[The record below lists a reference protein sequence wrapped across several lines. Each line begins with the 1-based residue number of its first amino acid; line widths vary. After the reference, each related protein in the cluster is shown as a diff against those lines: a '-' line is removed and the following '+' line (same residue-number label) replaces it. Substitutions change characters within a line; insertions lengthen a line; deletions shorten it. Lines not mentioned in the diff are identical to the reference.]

1 MPAPARQLLLGQLG
15 FFACL
20 SVCVAI
26 DRAGLND
33 NHGWSYY
40 GGRSETFL
48 PYMLGFLVLIL
59 LLGRSARLL
68 ELAGATLRL
77 AGALRLL
84 ALLLLLDL
92 ATPDTVNG
100 FFYWAH
106 NVASTLLFL
115 FEFCLG
121 IVLVA
126 TVVPSHFGA
135 ALFAVQLAGGLI
147 AMFSQLQVLPILGI
161 GIFLFQASFGALLVV
176 ATARVARAAQPGP
189 LTMPGETPAAVAAGL

>member
-1 MPAPARQLLLGQLG
+1 
-15 FFACL
+15 
-20 SVCVAI
+20 
-26 DRAGLND
+26 
-33 NHGWSYY
+33 
-40 GGRSETFL
+40 
-48 PYMLGFLVLIL
+48 MLGFLVLIL

-68 ELAGATLRL
+68 ELAGAPLQL

-121 IVLVA
+121 IALVA
-126 TVVPSHFGA
+126 TAVPSLFGA
-135 ALFAVQLAGGLI
+135 GLFAIQLAGGLI

-161 GIFLFQASFGALLVV
+161 GILLFQASFGVLLVA
-176 ATARVARAAQPGP
+176 ATARVARAAQLGP
-189 LTMPGETPAAVAAGL
+189 LAVPGETATAAVTGL

>member
-40 GGRSETFL
+40 GGRYETFL

-68 ELAGATLRL
+68 ELAGAPQL

-126 TVVPSHFGA
+126 TAVPSLFGA
-135 ALFAVQLAGGLI
+135 ALFVIQLAGGLI

-161 GIFLFQASFGALLVV
+161 GILLFQVSFCVLLVV

-189 LTMPGETPAAVAAGL
+189 LAVPGDAVAAAAAGL

>member
-68 ELAGATLRL
+68 ELTGAPQL

-115 FEFCLG
+115 FEFCFG

-126 TVVPSHFGA
+126 TAVPSVFGA

-147 AMFSQLQVLPILGI
+147 AMCSQLQVLPILGV
-161 GIFLFQASFGALLVV
+161 GILLFQASFGVLLVV
-176 ATARVARAAQPGP
+176 ATARVARAVLPGP
-189 LTMPGETPAAVAAGL
+189 LAVPGETAAAAAAGL